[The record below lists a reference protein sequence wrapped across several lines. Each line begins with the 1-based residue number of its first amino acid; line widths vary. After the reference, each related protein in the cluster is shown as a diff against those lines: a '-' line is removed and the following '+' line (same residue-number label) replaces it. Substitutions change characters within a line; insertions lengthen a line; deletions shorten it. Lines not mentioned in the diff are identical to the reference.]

1 MQKMSEKFK
10 FYNKN
15 IANYLIKT
23 TKNER
28 NAYLQV
34 CLFRL
39 YIFSPLGAVGI
50 DKSCFAYVVDFLC

>member
-15 IANYLIKT
+15 IVNYLIKT

-28 NAYLQV
+28 NAYFAGLPIT
-34 CLFRL
+34 LAHSL
-39 YIFSPLGAVGI
+39 TAW
-50 DKSCFAYVVDFLC
+50 SCWD